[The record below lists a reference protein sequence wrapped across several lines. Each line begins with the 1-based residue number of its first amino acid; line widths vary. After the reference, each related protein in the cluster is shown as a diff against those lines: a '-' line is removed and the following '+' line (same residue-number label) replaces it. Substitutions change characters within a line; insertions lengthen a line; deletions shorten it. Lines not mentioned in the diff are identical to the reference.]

1 MDGSGLREPRD
12 RAVKSR
18 ENPAEWCR
26 HLEER
31 LHILSDTMQAFT
43 EATSDSQSLP
53 DVVARRV
60 AEIFDGACA
69 VLLLSDNG
77 QLVTAEAVFAA
88 DPELLRQGREAL
100 AGPLLVDA
108 LAAERHTPGSGHPVF
123 APTLDLDAI
132 NPFGADSVF
141 SEVLRRFGAH
151 SLLILP
157 LRAHDRGLGELVVA
171 RCRANSTAFDESDL
185 DLARNLAGQ
194 AALALSSSRL
204 QAEARR
210 ETIERERIADRL
222 RLLAKASHEFAEV
235 TFDHDS
241 LFDLIARRLGEL
253 VGDMCVIRA
262 ITEDGEWLEST
273 GAAYHRDPELL
284 ALTREVML
292 AGRQR
297 VGEGISGRA
306 AVTGEPVLT
315 LHLTPA
321 AFLGASERKYSPFLE
336 RLGASSSMTLP
347 LKCRGKV
354 VGIANL
360 MRCGPGRPYDDADFR
375 FGQSMAEHAA
385 LAIAN
390 AQSYANER
398 AARDAAESTANALRR
413 AETRLA
419 RLSDSGIIGIIV
431 SDLEGCVSEVND
443 TLLDLLGYARSEIVT
458 GLPSWTTLTAPGSVG
473 VDARAIEQLTTTG
486 VCGLRER
493 NYRHKNGRLVPVLI
507 GTAML
512 DGEDV
517 TQEKMCISFVIDLTE
532 RREAEAAVERLQE
545 AREADAKF
553 RALLDA
559 APDAMVIVGADGVIV
574 LVNNQMEAVFG
585 YARTE
590 LIGQPIEI
598 LIPSKSRERHPAHR
612 ETYFGEPGVRPMGA
626 GLELSGRRKDG
637 TEFPIEVSLSP
648 LETADGILVSG
659 AIRDITERQ
668 RTEQQRARLAAI
680 VDFSDDA
687 IIGKTLDGVITSWN
701 GGAERMFG
709 YTANEIVGTSISR
722 LVPPGREEE
731 ERTIL
736 DSLAHGE
743 GQQFDTVR
751 RRQDGRDVDVSV
763 TISPVRDSAGNV
775 VGISKVARDIT
786 HRRQAEEALAR
797 AKSAAEA
804 ASSELEAFSY
814 SVAHDLRAPLRG
826 MSGFARI
833 LLDDYADKLD
843 ADGQD
848 CLQEIQSNA
857 QKMGALIDG
866 LLSLSRV
873 TRSDWRPTRIDL
885 SALVR
890 AIAATCAA
898 DAPGREVSLV
908 VEDHLSA
915 EMDPQLAHA
924 LFDNLIGNAW
934 KFTAKVPAARIEFG
948 AIEKDGALTLFL
960 RDNGAGFDVAHA
972 HKLFAPFQRLHT
984 LAEFPGTGIGL
995 ATVQRIVHR
1004 HGGRIW
1010 AEGKVGQGAV
1020 FFFVLPG
1027 ATRGR
1032 P

>member
-1 MDGSGLREPRD
+1 MDGIGLREPRD
-12 RAVKSR
+12 RPVKSR
-18 ENPAEWCR
+18 ENTAEWCR

-31 LHILSDTMQAFT
+31 LRVLSETMHAFT
-43 EATSDSQSLP
+43 EATSDSRRLP
-53 DVVARRV
+53 DVVAQRT
-60 AEIFDGACA
+60 AEIFDGICA

-77 QLVTAEAVFAA
+77 QLLTAEAVFAA
-88 DPELLRQGREAL
+88 DPELRRQGREAL
-100 AGPLLVDA
+100 AAPLLVDA
-108 LAAERHTPGSGHPVF
+108 LAAERRALERGAPVF
-123 APTLDLDAI
+123 APTLDLEAV
-132 NPFGADSVF
+132 NPLGAGTAF
-141 SEVLRRFGAH
+141 SELLRRLGAH
-151 SLLILP
+151 SLLMLP
-157 LRAHDRGLGELVVA
+157 LRVHDRALGVLVVA
-171 RCRANSTAFDESDL
+171 RCRPNSTAFDESDL
-185 DLARNLAGQ
+185 DLAQNLAGQ
-194 AALALSSSRL
+194 AALALSSARL
-204 QAEARR
+204 SVEARR
-210 ETIERERIADRL
+210 ETVERERMADQL
-222 RLLAKASHEFAEV
+222 RLLAETLQEFSEMA
-235 TFDHDS
+235 FDQDR
-241 LFDLIARRLGEL
+241 LLDVVARRLGEL

-262 ITEDGEWLEST
+262 ITADGEWLEST

-297 VGEGISGRA
+297 LGEGISGRVA
-306 AVTGEPVLT
+306 ATGEPVLT
-315 LHLTPA
+315 REITPA
-321 AFLGASERKYSPFLE
+321 AFAAASERKYSPFLD
-336 RLGASSSMTLP
+336 RLGVSSSMTLP

-375 FGQSMAEHAA
+375 FVQSMAEHAA

-390 AQSYANER
+390 ARSYTNER
-398 AARDAAESTANALRR
+398 AARDAAESTANALRQ
-413 AETRLA
+413 AEKRFA

-431 SDLEGCVSEVND
+431 TDLAGGVSEIND
-443 TLLDLLGYARSEIVT
+443 TLLDLLGYTRSEIVS
-458 GLPSWTTLTAPGSVG
+458 GRVSWRALTPPGWHD
-473 VDARAIEQLTTTG
+473 VDARAIEQLRTSG
-486 VCGLRER
+486 VASLREKT
-493 NYRHKNGRLVPVLI
+493 YLHKDGRLVPVLV
-507 GTAML
+507 GSAML
-512 DGEDV
+512 GGDDV

-532 RREAEAAVERLQE
+532 RKEAQAAIELLQE

-559 APDAMVIVGADGVIV
+559 APDAMVIVGNDGVIV

-590 LIGQPIEI
+590 LIGQPIEV
-598 LIPSKSRERHPAHR
+598 LIPLEFREKHPSHR
-612 ETYFGEPGVRPMGA
+612 ESYFGRPGVRPMGA
-626 GLELSGRRKDG
+626 GLELSGRHKDG

-648 LETADGILVSG
+648 LETTEGILVSG
-659 AIRDITERQ
+659 AIRDITERK
-668 RTEQQRARLAAI
+668 RAEQQRARLAAI

-687 IIGKTLDGVITSWN
+687 IIGKTLEGVITSWN
-701 GGAERMFG
+701 RGAQQMFG
-709 YTANEIVGTSISR
+709 YVANEIIGTSISR
-722 LVPPGREEE
+722 LVPTGREDE
-731 ERTIL
+731 ERMIL
-736 DSLAHGE
+736 DSLSRGE
-743 GQQFDTVR
+743 GKQFDTVR
-751 RRQDGRDVDVSV
+751 RRQDGRDMDVSV
-763 TISPVRDSAGNV
+763 TISPVRDSVGHV
-775 VGISKVARDIT
+775 VGISEVARDIT
-786 HRRQAEEALAR
+786 ERRQSEVALAR

-804 ASSELEAFSY
+804 ASGELEAFSY

-873 TRSDWRPTRIDL
+873 TRSDWRPARIDL

-890 AIAATCAA
+890 TIAAACATEE
-898 DAPGREVSLV
+898 PGRELSLV

-915 EMDPQLAHA
+915 DMDPQLAQA

-934 KFTAKVPAARIEFG
+934 KFTANVPVAHIEFG
-948 AIEKDGALTLFL
+948 AIEKDGVLTLFL

-972 HKLFAPFQRLHT
+972 NKLFAPFQRLHT

-995 ATVQRIVHR
+995 ATVQRVVHR

-1027 ATRGR
+1027 ATRGLA
-1032 P
+1032 

>member
-1 MDGSGLREPRD
+1 MEGIGLREPRE
-12 RAVKSR
+12 REVRSR
-18 ENPAEWCR
+18 ENTADWCR

-31 LHILSDTMQAFT
+31 LRVLSETMRAFT
-43 EATSDSQSLP
+43 EGTSDSRRLS
-53 DVVARRV
+53 DVVARRA
-60 AEIFDGACA
+60 AEIFDGVCA
-69 VLLLSDNG
+69 VLLLSEDG
-77 QLVTAEAVFAA
+77 QLLTAEGVFAA

-100 AGPLLVDA
+100 TAPLSVHA
-108 LAAERHTPGSGHPVF
+108 LATESRTLEGGEPVF
-123 APTLDLDAI
+123 APELDLEQVNAL
-132 NPFGADSVF
+132 GADTAF
-141 SEVLRRFGAH
+141 FEVLKRLGAH
-151 SLLILP
+151 SLLVLP
-157 LRAHDRGLGELVVA
+157 LRAHDRALGQLVLV
-171 RCRANSTAFDESDL
+171 RCPPNSSPFDEHDF
-185 DLARNLAGQ
+185 DLARNLAGV
-194 AALALSSSRL
+194 AALALSSARL
-204 QAEARR
+204 VTESRR
-210 ETIERERIADRL
+210 ETVERERIANQL
-222 RLLAKASHEFAEV
+222 RLLAEASHEFSAT
-235 TFDHDS
+235 TFDHER
-241 LFDLIARRLGEL
+241 LLEVVARRLGEL
-253 VGDMCVIRA
+253 VGDLCVIRA

-297 VGEGISGRA
+297 VGEGISGRVA
-306 AVTGEPVLT
+306 ATGEPVLT
-315 LHLTPA
+315 PEITPA
-321 AFLGASERKYSPFLE
+321 AFAAASERKYSPFLE
-336 RLGASSSMTLP
+336 RLGISSSMTLP

-375 FGQSMAEHAA
+375 FVQSIAEHAA

-390 AQSYANER
+390 AQSYAGER

-413 AETRLA
+413 AEKRFA

-431 SDLEGCVSEVND
+431 SDLEGCVSEIND
-443 TLLDLLGYARSEIVT
+443 TLLDLLGYTRSEIVT
-458 GLPSWTTLTAPGSVG
+458 GRVSWRALTQPVWHD
-473 VDARAIEQLTTTG
+473 VDARALEQLRTSG
-486 VCGLRER
+486 VASLREKE
-493 NYRHKNGRLVPVLI
+493 YVHKDGRLVPVLA
-507 GTAML
+507 GSAML
-512 DGEDV
+512 GGDHAGR
-517 TQEKMCISFVIDLTE
+517 EKMCISFVIDLTE
-532 RREAEAAVERLQE
+532 RKEAQAAVELLQE

-559 APDAMVIVGADGVIV
+559 APDAMVIVAADGVIV
-574 LVNNQMEAVFG
+574 LVNHQMEAVFG
-585 YARTE
+585 YSRTE

-598 LIPSKSRERHPAHR
+598 LIPQKFREKHPSHR
-612 ETYFGEPGVRPMGA
+612 ETYFGNPGVRPMGA
-626 GLELSGRRKDG
+626 GRELSGRHKDG
-637 TEFPIEVSLSP
+637 TEFPIEVTLSP
-648 LETADGILVSG
+648 VETADGILVSG
-659 AIRDITERQ
+659 AIRDITERK

-687 IIGKTLDGVITSWN
+687 IIGKTLDGVVTSWN

-709 YTANEIVGTSISR
+709 YAANEIVGTSISR
-722 LVPPGREEE
+722 LVPPGREDE
-731 ERTIL
+731 ERMIL
-736 DSLAHGE
+736 DSLSHGE
-743 GQQFDTVR
+743 GKQFDTIR
-751 RRQDGRDVDVSV
+751 RRQDGRDIDVSV
-763 TISPVRDSAGNV
+763 TISPVRDSAGHV

-786 HRRQAEEALAR
+786 ERRQTEKALAQ

-804 ASSELEAFSY
+804 ASGELEAFSY

-843 ADGQD
+843 AEGKD

-857 QKMGALIDG
+857 RKMGALIDG

-873 TRSDWRPTRIDL
+873 TRSDWRPARLDL

-890 AIAATCAA
+890 TIAAACAA
-898 DAPGREVSLV
+898 EAPGRELSLV
-908 VEDHLSA
+908 VEDRLSA
-915 EMDPQLAHA
+915 DMDPQLAQA

-934 KFTAKVPAARIEFG
+934 KFTANVPVAHIEFG

-960 RDNGAGFDVAHA
+960 RDNGAGFEMAHA
-972 HKLFAPFQRLHT
+972 QKLFAPFQRLHT

-995 ATVQRIVHR
+995 ATVQRVVHR

-1010 AEGKVGQGAV
+1010 AEGKVGEGAV